1 VNARIAQG
9 LAAIGIAAFTALS
22 ILPAR
27 AQDVLGET
35 GIKGAGST
43 MLYTP
48 SPARSPYP
56 TH

>member
-1 VNARIAQG
+1 MNARIAQG
-9 LAAIGIAAFTALS
+9 LTAIGIVAFTALS